1 MGLLEQGDA
10 MTCFFCGGAAHP
22 ATGHRYTVNVLACR
36 RCYEHFFRW
45 YRARM
50 RSNPIAH
57 AAMKEVK

>member
-1 MGLLEQGDA
+1 MSEASLGWDA
-10 MTCFFCGGAAHP
+10 TLR

-36 RCYEHFFRW
+36 RCYETFHRW